1 MAGPE
6 PWGRQMRRRDFIKGM
21 AGSAAATW
29 LPAALAQQAEQ
40 VRLVG
45 VLMHSPSN
53 EPEAQARLAA
63 FLQGMRD
70 AGWEVGRNLRIEYRW
85 SVGDRAR
92 LFTDAKELVALSPD
106 AILAGVGATAEAL
119 QQATRVVPIVFAQG
133 IDAVGNGYVDS
144 LSRPGG
150 NTTGFVQLN
159 YGLAGKWLELLKE
172 VAPQVTRVAL
182 LREPGAAGIGQW
194 AVMQEVAR
202 LMNVE
207 VKPIDVQEAGGIER
221 AVSAFAQSSNS
232 GMITAVSAAA
242 LNHKD
247 LIIKLATQYRLP
259 VVYCYRIFVTR
270 GGLMSYAT
278 DITGQYKRAAGYVD
292 RILKGEKPAELP
304 VQDPNKYELIINL
317 KSAKAIGLTVPPSLL
332 SRAEEIVE

>member
-1 MAGPE
+1 
-6 PWGRQMRRRDFIKGM
+6 MRRREFIKLLG
-21 AGSAAATW
+21 GTAAIW
-29 LPAALAQQAEQ
+29 PLAARAQQSDQ
-40 VRLVG
+40 IRRIG

-53 EPEAQARLAA
+53 EPEAQARVAA
-63 FLQGMRD
+63 FLQGLQD

-85 SVGDRAR
+85 SVGDSAR
-92 LFTDAKELVALSPD
+92 LFRDAKELVALNPD
-106 AILAGVGATAEAL
+106 AILAGVRATSAAL

-133 IDAVGNGYVDS
+133 VDPVGNGYVDS

-150 NTTGFVQLN
+150 NITGFVQLN

-172 VAPQVTRVAL
+172 VAPQVTHVAM
-182 LREPGAAGIGQW
+182 LREPGAAAIGQW

-202 LMNVE
+202 SIDVE

-221 AVSAFAQSSNS
+221 AVSAFAQSPNG

-259 VVYCYRIFVTR
+259 VVYAYRIFVTR

-278 DITGQYKRAAGYVD
+278 DIIGQYKHAAGYVD
-292 RILKGEKPAELP
+292 RILRGEKPADLP
-304 VQDPNKYELIINL
+304 IQQPTKYELVINL
-317 KSAKAIGLTVPPSLL
+317 KTAKALGLTVPPTLL
-332 SRAEEIVE
+332 ARADEVIE

>member
-6 PWGRQMRRRDFIKGM
+6 PWGRQMRRREFIKGM

-29 LPAALAQQAEQ
+29 SSAALAQQAEQ
-40 VRLVG
+40 VRRIG

-92 LFTDAKELVALSPD
+92 LFTDAKELVALNPD
-106 AILAGVGATAEAL
+106 AILSGVGATTAAL
-119 QQATRVVPIVFAQG
+119 QQATRSVPIVFAQG
-133 IDAVGNGYVDS
+133 VDPVGNGYADS

-150 NTTGFVQLN
+150 NITGFVQLN
-159 YGLAGKWLELLKE
+159 YGLAGKWVELLKE

-194 AVMQEVAR
+194 AAMQEVAHSK
-202 LMNVE
+202 NVE
-207 VKPIDVQEAGGIER
+207 VRPIDVQEAASIER
-221 AVSAFAQSSNS
+221 AVSAFAQSPNS

-242 LNHKD
+242 LNHRD

-259 VVYCYRIFVTR
+259 VVYSYRVFVIS

-278 DITGQYKRAAGYVD
+278 DIAGQYKRAAGYVD

-304 VQDPNKYELIINL
+304 VQDPNKYELVINL
-317 KSAKAIGLTVPPSLL
+317 KSAKAIGLTVPPSFL
-332 SRAEEIVE
+332 SRADEIIE

>member
-1 MAGPE
+1 
-6 PWGRQMRRRDFIKGM
+6 MRRRDFIKGM

-29 LPAALAQQAEQ
+29 SLAALAQQAEQ
-40 VRLVG
+40 VRRIG
-45 VLMHSPSN
+45 VLMHSPST

-70 AGWEVGRNLRIEYRW
+70 AGWEVGRNLRVEYRW
-85 SVGDRAR
+85 SVGDTAR
-92 LFTDAKELVALSPD
+92 LLRDAKELVAMNP
-106 AILAGVGATAEAL
+106 
-119 QQATRVVPIVFAQG
+119 
-133 IDAVGNGYVDS
+133 DS

-150 NTTGFVQLN
+150 NITGFVQLN

-172 VAPQVTRVAL
+172 VAPQVTHVAM
-182 LREPGAAGIGQW
+182 LREPGAAAIGQW

-202 LMNVE
+202 SMNVE
-207 VKPIDVQEAGGIER
+207 VKPIEVREAGDIER
-221 AVSAFAQSSNS
+221 AVSAFAQSPNS
-232 GMITAVSAAA
+232 GMVTAVSAAA

-259 VVYCYRIFVTR
+259 VVYCYRIFVTH

-278 DITGQYKRAAGYVD
+278 DIAGQYKRAAGYVD

-304 VQDPNKYELIINL
+304 VQDPNKYELVINL

-332 SRAEEIVE
+332 SRTDEIIE

>member
-1 MAGPE
+1 MMLCPE
-6 PWGRQMRRRDFIKGM
+6 PLGEGNETARFHQRHGRFSSGHL
-21 AGSAAATW
+21 AGSSACAAGRTDADI
-29 LPAALAQQAEQ
+29 
-40 VRLVG
+40 G
-45 VLMHSPSN
+45 VLMHSPSD

-63 FLQGMRD
+63 FLQGMQD

-85 SVGDRAR
+85 TVGDTAHLSRDAR
-92 LFTDAKELVALSPD
+92 ELVALNPD
-106 AILAGVGATAEAL
+106 AILSGVGATTAAL

-133 IDAVGNGYVDS
+133 VDPVGNGS

-150 NTTGFVQLN
+150 NITGFVQLN

-172 VAPQVTRVAL
+172 VAPRVTHVAM
-182 LREPGAAGIGQW
+182 LREPGAAAIGQW

-202 LMNVE
+202 SLNVE
-207 VKPIDVQEAGGIER
+207 VKPIDAQEAGGIER

-259 VVYCYRIFVTR
+259 VIYAYRVFVAR

-278 DITGQYKRAAGYVD
+278 DIIGQYKRSAGYVD
-292 RILKGEKPAELP
+292 RILKGREAR
-304 VQDPNKYELIINL
+304 
-317 KSAKAIGLTVPPSLL
+317 
-332 SRAEEIVE
+332 RAAHTRPD

>member
-1 MAGPE
+1 MPCPE
-6 PWGRQMRRRDFIKGM
+6 PRGEAMRRREFMKGM
-21 AGSAAATW
+21 VGSAAAAW
-29 LPAALAQQAEQ
+29 SPAVLAQQAEQ
-40 VRLVG
+40 VRRIG

-53 EPEAQARLAA
+53 EPEAQARMAA
-63 FLQGMRD
+63 FLQGMQD

-85 SVGDRAR
+85 SVGDTAR
-92 LFTDAKELVALSPD
+92 LARDAKELVALNPE
-106 AILAGVGATAEAL
+106 AILAGVGATTSAL
-119 QQATRVVPIVFAQG
+119 QPATRVIPIVFAQG
-133 IDAVGNGYVDS
+133 VDPVGNQFVDS

-150 NTTGFVQLN
+150 NITGFVQLN

-172 VAPQVTRVAL
+172 VAPQTTRVAM
-182 LREPGAAGIGQW
+182 LREPGGAAIGQW

-202 LMNVE
+202 SLNVE
-207 VKPIDVQEAGGIER
+207 VKPIDVQEAAGIER
-221 AVSAFAQSSNS
+221 AVSAFAQSSNG

-259 VVYCYRIFVTR
+259 VVYAYRIFVAR

-278 DITGQYKRAAGYVD
+278 DIIGQYKRAASYVD

-304 VQDPNKYELIINL
+304 IQDPTKYELVINL

-332 SRAEEIVE
+332 SRADEIIE

>member
-1 MAGPE
+1 
-6 PWGRQMRRRDFIKGM
+6 MRRRDFIKGM

-29 LPAALAQQAEQ
+29 SLAALAQQAEQ
-40 VRLVG
+40 VRRIG

-85 SVGDRAR
+85 SVGDTAR
-92 LFTDAKELVALSPD
+92 LSRDAKELVALNPD
-106 AILAGVGATAEAL
+106 AILSGVGATTAAL
-119 QQATRVVPIVFAQG
+119 QQATRSVPIVFAQG
-133 IDAVGNGYVDS
+133 VDPVGNGYADS

-150 NTTGFVQLN
+150 NITGFVQLN

-172 VAPQVTRVAL
+172 VAPQVTRVAM
-182 LREPGAAGIGQW
+182 LREPGAAAVGQW

-202 LMNVE
+202 SKNVE

-221 AVSAFAQSSNS
+221 AVSAFAQSPNS

-242 LNHKD
+242 LTHKD
-247 LIIKLATQYRLP
+247 LIIKLATQYQLP
-259 VVYCYRIFVTR
+259 VVYCYRIFVTH

-278 DITGQYKRAAGYVD
+278 DIAGQYKRAAGYVD

-304 VQDPNKYELIINL
+304 VQDPNKYELVINL

-332 SRAEEIVE
+332 SRADEIIE